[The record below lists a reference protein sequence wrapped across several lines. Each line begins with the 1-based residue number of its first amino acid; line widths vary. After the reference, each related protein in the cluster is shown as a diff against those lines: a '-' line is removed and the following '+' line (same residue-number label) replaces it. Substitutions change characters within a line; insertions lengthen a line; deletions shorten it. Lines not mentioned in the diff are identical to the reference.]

1 MKAIRFI
8 LLSLTVLF
16 GGIYFL
22 YVSYIYFNQE
32 EMVFIHSKLDK
43 NYQFDFDND
52 FEEIEI
58 QSFDNTKLHGLL
70 FKTENAKGLVFFLH
84 GNAGA
89 LDSWGK
95 IANSYTNLGYDI
107 FMLDYRGFGKSEGE
121 VEDGEQV
128 LKDVDMAY
136 QNISK
141 RYLQKDKI
149 VLGYSIGTGP
159 AAYLASKYNPN
170 QLILLAPYYN
180 FNELAKERVPFFPDF
195 LKKFDFPTNTY
206 IKKTTSNVSIFHG
219 NEDHVIVVENT
230 KRLQKLLK
238 PNDKVFFLED
248 QGHLGMND
256 NEVYQKELKLMFA
269 VD

>member
-1 MKAIRFI
+1 MKAVRFI
-8 LLSLTVLF
+8 ILSLTVLF
-16 GGIYFL
+16 GGIYLL

-32 EMVFIHSKLDK
+32 EMVFIHSKLAK
-43 NYQFDFDND
+43 NYEFEFDND
-52 FEEIEI
+52 FEEIQI

-70 FKTENAKGLVFFLH
+70 FKTENSKGLVFFLH

-95 IANSYTNLGYDI
+95 IANIYTNLGYDI

-121 VEDGEQV
+121 IEDSQQV
-128 LKDVDMAY
+128 LKDVDVAY

-141 RYLQKDKI
+141 KYSQKNKI

-159 AAYLASKYNPN
+159 AAYLASKYNLN

-180 FNELAKERVPFFPDF
+180 FSELAKERVPFFPDF

-206 IKKTTSNVSIFHG
+206 IKKTTSDVFIFHG

-238 PNDKVFFLED
+238 PNDKVFFLDD

-256 NEVYQKELKLMFA
+256 NEVYQKELELLLTM
-269 VD
+269 D

>member
-1 MKAIRFI
+1 MKAVRFI
-8 LLSLTVLF
+8 VLSLTVLF
-16 GGIYFL
+16 GGIYLL

-43 NYQFDFDND
+43 NYEFDFDND
-52 FEEIEI
+52 FEEIQI

-70 FKTENAKGLVFFLH
+70 FKTVNAKGLVFFLH

-95 IANSYTNLGYDI
+95 IANIYTNLGYDI

-121 VEDGEQV
+121 IEDSQQV
-128 LKDVDMAY
+128 LKDVDVAY

-141 RYLQKDKI
+141 RYSQKNKI

-206 IKKTTSNVSIFHG
+206 IKKTASDVFIFHG
-219 NEDHVIVVENT
+219 NEDHVIVVENA
-230 KRLQKLLK
+230 KKLQKLLK
-238 PNDKVFFLED
+238 PNDKVFFLDD

-256 NEVYQKELKLMFA
+256 NEVYQKELELLLAK
-269 VD
+269 D